1 MKNTKKAKIMKK
13 KEEDLDHKKANNIK
27 TKKKRNLT
35 TKRQTK
41 RETRPG
47 CSSSQAGGH
56 QVHLWQVSLKD

>member
-1 MKNTKKAKIMKK
+1 MKK

-27 TKKKRNLT
+27 TNKKRNLT

-41 RETRPG
+41 KQGTQPM
-47 CSSSQAGGH
+47 CSSSRAGGH